1 MTFKESKVAPTF
13 HYKLRGNLFFLGIQ
27 MKVIR
32 CELFSPA
39 DQLQV
44 VLCCNQEHRTGCG
57 EVNDVVCER
66 RSVLES

>member
-1 MTFKESKVAPTF
+1 
-13 HYKLRGNLFFLGIQ
+13 

-32 CELFSPA
+32 CELYSPA
-39 DQLQV
+39 DKLQV